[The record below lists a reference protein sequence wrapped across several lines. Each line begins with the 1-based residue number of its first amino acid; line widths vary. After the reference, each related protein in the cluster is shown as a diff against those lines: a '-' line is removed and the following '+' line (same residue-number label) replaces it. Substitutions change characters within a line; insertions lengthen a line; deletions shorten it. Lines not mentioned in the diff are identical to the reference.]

1 MKWIKRLFTFLLLL
15 IVFFWGVLFTS
26 ENTSMVP
33 LNLLIIELSAASISV
48 WLIASFAL
56 GGLAGMF
63 ISLLLVGR
71 LKMTSFRD
79 RKKLARSE
87 VELSRLRTVALRDD
101 Q

>member
-1 MKWIKRLFTFLLLL
+1 MKWIKRIFTFLLLL
-15 IVFFWGVLFTS
+15 FVFFWGVLFTS
-26 ENTSMVP
+26 ENTTTVP

-48 WLIASFAL
+48 WVIASFAL
-56 GGLAGMF
+56 GGMAGMF

-71 LKMTSFRD
+71 LKMNSFRD
-79 RKKLARSE
+79 QKKLARSK